1 MLKKSNRSYNTQTDS
16 GLKENILVGRW
27 SHHLGHPSEYWCL
40 DVLQTWLAVFS
51 SLLPEKIFFLKR
63 QWNKI
68 QDTYIKMSE
77 KCSKLQLSGV
87 KLEKTATNI
96 APAPSLLVRLQSLPP
111 TLSWAGCKAFVFLE
125 KKIHQPGLKSLHN
138 EFYRALPSCLIQ
150 IAWNPDPSSLYLF
163 IEAACRSPNEGKAKP
178 RVCI

>member
-1 MLKKSNRSYNTQTDS
+1 
-16 GLKENILVGRW
+16 
-27 SHHLGHPSEYWCL
+27 
-40 DVLQTWLAVFS
+40 
-51 SLLPEKIFFLKR
+51 
-63 QWNKI
+63 
-68 QDTYIKMSE
+68 MSE

-87 KLEKTATNI
+87 KLEKTATNV

-111 TLSWAGCKAFVFLE
+111 TLSWAGCEAFVFLE

-138 EFYRALPSCLIQ
+138 EFYRVLPSCLIQ